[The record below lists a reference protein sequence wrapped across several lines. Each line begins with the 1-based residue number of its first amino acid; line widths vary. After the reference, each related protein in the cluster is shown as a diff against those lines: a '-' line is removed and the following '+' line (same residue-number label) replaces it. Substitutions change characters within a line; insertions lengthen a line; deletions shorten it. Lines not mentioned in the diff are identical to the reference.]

1 MNLFEESE
9 NIVIYEVDK
18 DGLNLEEF
26 LSGKDISGRLFRKLY
41 KAKQIYINGKF
52 KRKGLT
58 LQKGDIV
65 SIYME
70 DEEESTIPEKMDI
83 NIVYEDFDLLILNKQ
98 PNIVVH
104 PTKSH
109 QENTLS
115 NGIAYYFKEKGIKKK
130 IRFVNRLDMD
140 TTGILIVAKNPF
152 AHQQMALQF
161 ESNEV
166 KKKYQAI
173 VKGIVEK
180 DEDYIDLPIGREED
194 KSIRKIVTENGQD
207 ALTKYFV
214 MERYKEASLLDVQI
228 FTGRSHQ
235 IRVHLNH
242 IGHPIIG
249 DTLYNEESP
258 YINRQALHSYYL
270 KAKHPRTK
278 EDIEFIASL
287 PNDMEKLIDHLK
299 NK

>member
-1 MNLFEESE
+1 MNLFEENE
-9 NIVIYEVDK
+9 NIVIFK
-18 DGLNLEEF
+18 ANRDGLDLEEF
-26 LSGKDISGRLFRKLY
+26 LSDNDISGRLFRRLY
-41 KAKQIYINGKF
+41 KGKQVYVNGKF

-58 LQKGDIV
+58 LKSGDIV

-70 DEEESTIPEKMDI
+70 DEEEHINPEKKDI
-83 NIVYEDFDLLILNKQ
+83 DIVYEDFDLLILNKQ

-115 NGIAYYFKEKGIKKK
+115 NGISYYFKEKGIKKK

-161 ESNEV
+161 ESNKVE
-166 KKKYQAI
+166 KKYQAI
-173 VKGIVEK
+173 VAGIVEK
-180 DEDYIDLPIGREED
+180 DEDYIDLPIGREEE
-194 KSIRKIVTENGQD
+194 KSIRKVVTEEGQES
-207 ALTKYFV
+207 LTKYTV
-214 MERYKEASLLDVQI
+214 IDRYKDATILDVQI

-258 YINRQALHSYYL
+258 YIKRQALHSYYL
-270 KAKHPRTK
+270 KVKHPRTK
-278 EDIEFIASL
+278 KDIEFIAPL
-287 PNDMEKLIDHLK
+287 PKDMVELINHLK

>member
-9 NIVIYEVDK
+9 NIVVFEVQEDRL
-18 DGLNLEEF
+18 DLEDF
-26 LSGKDISGRLFRKLY
+26 LSSKDISGRLFRKLY
-41 KAKQIYINGKF
+41 KAKQIYVNGKF

-58 LQKGDIV
+58 LEKGAVV

-70 DEEESTIPEKMDI
+70 DESENTKPEKMDI
-83 NIVYEDFDLLILNKQ
+83 DIVYEDFDFLILNKQ

-115 NGIAYYFKEKGIKKK
+115 NGISYYFKEKGIKKK

-161 ESNEV
+161 ESHKVE
-166 KKKYQAI
+166 KKYQAI
-173 VKGIVEK
+173 VDGIVEK

-194 KSIRKIVTENGQD
+194 KSIRKTVTEEGQD
-207 ALTKYFV
+207 ALTKYTV
-214 MERYKEASLLDVQI
+214 IERYKDATLLDVQI

-235 IRVHLNH
+235 IRVHLDH

-249 DTLYNEESP
+249 DSLYDKESP
-258 YINRQALHSYYL
+258 YIDRQALHSYYL
-270 KAKHPRTK
+270 KVKHPRTK
-278 EDIEFIASL
+278 EDIEFIAPL
-287 PNDMEKLIDHLK
+287 PKDMEKLIDHLK

>member
-1 MNLFEESE
+1 MNLFEENESTVIFKVKEDKLDLE
-9 NIVIYEVDK
+9 N
-18 DGLNLEEF
+18 F
-26 LSGKDISGRLFRKLY
+26 LISKELSGRLIRRLY
-41 KAKQIYINGKF
+41 KEKKIYVNGKF
-52 KRKGLT
+52 VRKGSILNI
-58 LQKGDIV
+58 GDLV
-65 SIYME
+65 SIYMD
-70 DEEESTIPEKMDI
+70 DEIENTTAEKMDI
-83 NIVYEDFDLLILNKQ
+83 DIVYEDFDLLILNKQ

-115 NGIAYYFKEKGIKKK
+115 NGIAYYFQEKGIKKK

-166 KKKYQAI
+166 EKKYQAI
-173 VKGIVEK
+173 VSGAVEK
-180 DEDYIDLPIGREED
+180 EQAFINFPIGREED
-194 KSIRKIVTENGQD
+194 RSIRKTVIENGQE
-207 ALTKYFV
+207 ALTKYTLI
-214 MERYKEASLLDVQI
+214 ERYNNASFLDVQI

-235 IRVHLNH
+235 IRVHLEY

-270 KAKHPRTK
+270 KIKHPRTGQFM
-278 EDIEFIASL
+278 EFIAPL
-287 PNDMEKLIDHLK
+287 PKDMKELINQLK

>member
-1 MNLFEESE
+1 MNLFEENE
-9 NIVIYEVDK
+9 NIVIFK
-18 DGLNLEEF
+18 ANRDGLDLEE
-26 LSGKDISGRLFRKLY
+26 LLCDNDISGRLFRRLY
-41 KAKQIYINGKF
+41 KGKQVYVNGKF
-52 KRKGLT
+52 RRKGLV
-58 LQKGDIV
+58 LKSGDIV

-70 DEEESTIPEKMDI
+70 DEEEHINPEKMDI
-83 NIVYEDFDLLILNKQ
+83 DIVYEDFDLLILNKQ

-115 NGIAYYFKEKGIKKK
+115 NGISYYFKEKGIKKK

-161 ESNEV
+161 ESNKVE
-166 KKKYQAI
+166 KKYQAI
-173 VKGIVEK
+173 VAGIVEK
-180 DEDYIDLPIGREED
+180 DEDYIDLPIGREEE
-194 KSIRKIVTENGQD
+194 KSIRKVVTEEGQES
-207 ALTKYFV
+207 LTKYTV
-214 MERYKEASLLDVQI
+214 IDRYKDATILDVQI

-258 YINRQALHSYYL
+258 YIKRQALHSYYL
-270 KAKHPRTK
+270 KVKHPRTK
-278 EDIEFIASL
+278 KDIEFIAPL
-287 PNDMEKLIDHLK
+287 PKDMVELINHLK

>member
-1 MNLFEESE
+1 MNLFEENE
-9 NIVIYEVDK
+9 NIVIFK
-18 DGLNLEEF
+18 ANRDGLDLEEF
-26 LSGKDISGRLFRKLY
+26 LCDNDISGRLFRRLY
-41 KAKQIYINGKF
+41 KGKQVYVNGKF

-58 LQKGDIV
+58 LKSGDIV

-70 DEEESTIPEKMDI
+70 DEEEHINPEKMDI
-83 NIVYEDFDLLILNKQ
+83 DIVYEDFDLLILNKQ

-115 NGIAYYFKEKGIKKK
+115 NGISYYFKEKGIKKK

-161 ESNEV
+161 ESNKVE
-166 KKKYQAI
+166 KKYQAI
-173 VKGIVEK
+173 VAGIVEK
-180 DEDYIDLPIGREED
+180 DEDYIDLPIGREEE
-194 KSIRKIVTENGQD
+194 KSIRKVVTEEGQES
-207 ALTKYFV
+207 LTKYTV
-214 MERYKEASLLDVQI
+214 IDRYKDATILDVQI

-258 YINRQALHSYYL
+258 YIKRQALHSYYL
-270 KAKHPRTK
+270 KVKHPRTK
-278 EDIEFIASL
+278 KDIEFIAPL
-287 PNDMEKLIDHLK
+287 PKDMVELINHLK

>member
-9 NIVIYEVDK
+9 NIVVFEVQE
-18 DGLNLEEF
+18 DGLDLEDF
-26 LSGKDISGRLFRKLY
+26 LSSKDISGRLFRKLY
-41 KAKQIYINGKF
+41 KAKQIYVNGKF

-58 LQKGDIV
+58 LEKGAVV

-70 DEEESTIPEKMDI
+70 DESENTKPEKMDI
-83 NIVYEDFDLLILNKQ
+83 DIVYEDFDFLILNKQ

-115 NGIAYYFKEKGIKKK
+115 NGISYYFKEKGIKKK

-161 ESNEV
+161 ESHKVE
-166 KKKYQAI
+166 KKYQAI
-173 VKGIVEK
+173 VDGIVEK

-194 KSIRKIVTENGQD
+194 KSIRKTVTEEGQD
-207 ALTKYFV
+207 ALTKYTV
-214 MERYKEASLLDVQI
+214 IERYKEATLLDVQI

-235 IRVHLNH
+235 IRVHLDH

-249 DTLYNEESP
+249 DSLYNKESP
-258 YINRQALHSYYL
+258 YIDRQALHSYYL
-270 KAKHPRTK
+270 KVKHPRTK
-278 EDIEFIASL
+278 EAIEFIAPL
-287 PNDMEKLIDHLK
+287 PKDMEKLIDHLK